1 MNIQNGL
8 AALQAEDLS
17 NIIRITRRKL
27 EQEGRQVIL
36 KDDEAVIALKQYY
49 ALPLLAYPRQQFA
62 ISSVVDSYWH
72 FHVLDTRGYR
82 DFCHRVYG
90 CFMHHVPMDPD
101 DRIDFVRVRNLYKQ
115 TRALLVQNFV
125 GAVSERAYPI
135 LRGNDKDVVICRF
148 DYCVTGDLFDNLLQ
162 ADGDHYTMDLF
173 DDFLQT
179 DSEHQSP
186 EARTA

>member
-1 MNIQNGL
+1 MNIQNRL

-27 EQEGRQVIL
+27 EQEGRPVIL

-62 ISSVVDSYWH
+62 ISSVVDNYWH
-72 FHVLDTRGYR
+72 SHVLDTRSYR

-101 DRIDFVRVRNLYKQ
+101 DHIDFVRVRNLYKQ
-115 TRALLVQNFV
+115 TRALIVQNFV
-125 GAVSERAYPI
+125 GAVSERAYPL
-135 LRGNDKDVVICRF
+135 LRGSGKDVVICRF
-148 DYCVTGDLFDNLLQ
+148 DYCITGV
-162 ADGDHYTMDLF
+162 LF
-173 DDFLQT
+173 DDLSQT
-179 DSEHQSP
+179 DGEHYTKDLFGDVS
-186 EARTA
+186 RGKS